1 MNTYLKYQ
9 SPAIQFF
16 SFLGLAAGFFILNII
31 ISTYFFSDLSA
42 VLINKNAPIS
52 SYMINQF
59 KWAQLL
65 GATVSFILPAVFFG
79 YFSSPKA
86 LPYVGIQKTLSV
98 ILLLLSVV
106 LLVFIQPFVG
116 WTGNLNSKLNFGS
129 MQKTLQDT
137 EAVYNR
143 ALEVFLQMKTPAD
156 LFVNLFIMALLP
168 AIGEELFFRGAL
180 QKALL
185 RLSNKPWLSVLVSS
199 GIFALLHGTF
209 FKIIPIFALGILLGT
224 VYYFTRNLW
233 YTITIHF
240 LNNALAVLA
249 VYFSNRSI
257 AISKFANDNFTVP
270 FYFAIF
276 SLLAVV
282 SIMYFIKKKSDEV
295 LPEVVTNEDNDYLAQ

>member
-16 SFLGLAAGFFILNII
+16 SFLGLAAGFFILNVI
-31 ISTYFFSDLSA
+31 ISNYFFSDLSA
-42 VLINKNAPIS
+42 ILFNKNAPVNPQ
-52 SYMINQF
+52 MINEF
-59 KWAQLL
+59 KWAQFVS
-65 GATVSFILPAVFFG
+65 ATVSFILPAIFFG

-86 LPYVGIQKTLSV
+86 MPYVGIQKHISAIIVVLC
-98 ILLLLSVV
+98 VV

-116 WTGNLNSKLNFGS
+116 WVGNINSKMNFGS
-129 MQKTLQDT
+129 LQKTLQ
-137 EAVYNR
+137 EAEAIYNR

-156 LFVNLFIMALLP
+156 LLVNLFIMALLP

-180 QKALL
+180 QKVIL
-185 RLSNKPWLSVLVSS
+185 RLCKIPWLSILVSS

-240 LNNALAVLA
+240 LNNALGVTA
-249 VYFSNRSI
+249 VYFSNRSVT
-257 AISKFANDNFTVP
+257 ISKFANDNITVP
-270 FYFAIF
+270 FYTAIL
-276 SLLAVV
+276 SLLLVIA
-282 SIMYFIKKKSDEV
+282 IMYFIKKKSDEV
-295 LPEVVTNEDNDYLAQ
+295 LPEIVTNEDNDYLA